1 MRGAVTDDAVYD
13 AAIAS
18 LSGKLDVYDTILS
31 KQKYLAGDVSSPNIA
46 ASFRE
51 YA

>member
-1 MRGAVTDDAVYD
+1 MHGKTTDVAVYD
-13 AAIAS
+13 EAIAS

-31 KQKYLAGDVSSPNIA
+31 KQKYLAGDVSFTHIV